1 MINATRHRHPLVNGY
16 SGFAPPGF
24 EETAQTMRA
33 FPGEPALELMHRL
46 GVTHVVVHR
55 DTAAMQRRRAL
66 IDASPALRLVAEQD
80 GIAIYRFGRAG
91 DRDARGLTPSS
102 LTPRTGSR

>member
-1 MINATRHRHPLVNGY
+1 MPFYGRGAFFGNAGYMINATRHRHPIVNGY

-24 EETAQTMRA
+24 EATAQTMRA
-33 FPGEPALELMHRL
+33 FPGDSALELMDTL

-55 DTAAMQRRRAL
+55 NTAPMQRRRAL

-80 GIAIYRFGRAG
+80 GIAIYQV
-91 DRDARGLTPSS
+91 L
-102 LTPRTGSR
+102 SR